1 MSGTPATPS
10 EALPETP
17 PEIPLPIPAPG
28 SEGGP
33 TPLNPPVVSTAA
45 PPSTGAVGRRRVPR
59 AHSLATHLRA
69 TALLLVLTLLVS
81 GFAYP
86 AFVTA
91 VAQVLEPET
100 ANGSLL
106 HYPNGTVAGSALIA
120 QNTSA
125 PYLFWSRPSLT
136 DYNTTLGADTPPG
149 PTDPALA
156 QLLNETLNYTREY
169 GNFTVNASIPFWFV
183 GPSASSIDPDL
194 TPESI
199 LVQIPRVSEA
209 SNLSIS
215 FLTSFVN
222 AHIQTSILPYV
233 GVAYVDVLRLD
244 LALLP
249 LEGR

>member
-1 MSGTPATPS
+1 
-10 EALPETP
+10 
-17 PEIPLPIPAPG
+17 
-28 SEGGP
+28 
-33 TPLNPPVVSTAA
+33 
-45 PPSTGAVGRRRVPR
+45 
-59 AHSLATHLRA
+59 
-69 TALLLVLTLLVS
+69 LTLLVS

-91 VAQVLEPET
+91 VAQVIEPDT

-194 TPESI
+194 TPESV

-209 SNLSIS
+209 SNLSIA
-215 FLTSFVN
+215 FLTSLVN
-222 AHIQTSILPYV
+222 AHIQTSFLPYV